1 MGARFAWATPE
12 YLLWRMTIGQVM
24 MYLQYA
30 TEKPEPEGNNR
41 AVKPVSEMT
50 EEEALAWR
58 EDIRRQFGKGAIDG

>member
-1 MGARFAWATPE
+1 
-12 YLLWRMTIGQVM
+12 MTIGQVM

-50 EEEALAWR
+50 EEEALSWR
-58 EDIRRQFGKGAIDG
+58 ESIRKQFGKGAIDG